1 MGLIKAA
8 VSSFNSVMADQW
20 KEFFYCDSLPPDVLA
35 IKGRKRTGA
44 NSQNT
49 KESDNIITNGS
60 VVVVNEGQCMI
71 IVDQGQVVEIC
82 AVPGEYTYDMSTEPS
97 IFAGSLGSG
106 IVDTFKAIGR
116 RISFGGST
124 GHDQRVYYFNI
135 KEITDNRFGTS
146 TPVPFRVSYTDLG
159 RSFTVGLRCNGVY
172 SYKIADPMLFFANVC
187 GNFSSTFDRAKIDN
201 QLYSEF
207 MSKLQPAFAKLSASI
222 TYDQL
227 PLHTAE
233 ITEVMK
239 EVLKKDWQEER
250 GIEIGKV
257 AIRSVS
263 IPKEDE
269 DRIKKYEDLAWN
281 RDPLNAAAKIVEAQ
295 NQAMNT
301 AAGNGNGAAM
311 GFYGMNMAQQMG
323 GMNAQG
329 LFSMGA
335 QAAANNNNAP
345 APNSWKC
352 GCGTSNTGKFCANCG
367 KAKPADG
374 GEWKCSCG
382 ASNTGKFCA
391 NCGKPKPSADG
402 WTCSCGAV
410 NQGKFCADCGKPKP
424 AGAPLYK
431 CDKCGWTPADPYN
444 PPKFCANCGDP
455 FGDDDIVK

>member
-20 KEFFYCDSLPPDVLA
+20 KEFFYCDSLPPNILA
-35 IKGRKRTGA
+35 VKGMKRTGA

-49 KESDNIITNGS
+49 KGSDNIITNGS

-172 SYKIADPMLFFANVC
+172 SYKIADPMLFFSNVC
-187 GNFSSTFDRAKIDN
+187 GNFSSAFDRAKIDN

-233 ITEVMK
+233 ITEAMK
-239 EVLKKDWQEER
+239 EVLKKEWREER

-367 KAKPADG
+367 KAKPADS

-391 NCGKPKPSADG
+391 NCGKAKPSANG

-455 FGDDDIVK
+455 FGDEDIVK

>member
-49 KESDNIITNGS
+49 KGSDNIITNGS

-187 GNFSSTFDRAKIDN
+187 GNFSSTFNRAQIDN

-335 QAAANNNNAP
+335 QAAANNNAAANQ
-345 APNSWKC
+345 NSWKC

-367 KAKPADG
+367 KAKPADE

-455 FGDDDIVK
+455 FGDEDIVK

>member
-49 KESDNIITNGS
+49 KGSDNIITNGS

-187 GNFSSTFDRAKIDN
+187 GNFSSTFNRAQIDN

-367 KAKPADG
+367 KAKPADS

-391 NCGKPKPSADG
+391 NCGKAKPSADG

-431 CDKCGWTPADPYN
+431 CDKCGWSPADPYN

-455 FGDDDIVK
+455 FGDEDIVK

>member
-49 KESDNIITNGS
+49 KGSDNIITNGS

-187 GNFSSTFDRAKIDN
+187 GNFSSTFNRAQIDN

-281 RDPLNAAAKIVEAQ
+281 RDPLNAAAKILESQ
-295 NQAMNT
+295 KQAMNT

-335 QAAANNNNAP
+335 QAAANNNAAANQ
-345 APNSWKC
+345 NSWKC

-367 KAKPADG
+367 KAKPADE

-455 FGDDDIVK
+455 FGDEDIVK

>member
-20 KEFFYCDSLPPDVLA
+20 KEFFYCDSLPPNILA
-35 IKGRKRTGA
+35 VKGMKRTGA

-49 KESDNIITNGS
+49 KGSDNIITNGS

-187 GNFSSTFDRAKIDN
+187 GNFSSTFNRAQIDN

-233 ITEVMK
+233 ITEAMK
-239 EVLKKDWQEER
+239 EVLKKEWREER

-281 RDPLNAAAKIVEAQ
+281 RDPLNAAAKMVEAQ

-335 QAAANNNNAP
+335 QAATNSNNAA

-367 KAKPADG
+367 KAKPADS

-391 NCGKPKPSADG
+391 NCGKAKPSADG

-455 FGDDDIVK
+455 FGDEDIVK

>member
-49 KESDNIITNGS
+49 KGSDNIITNGS

-187 GNFSSTFDRAKIDN
+187 GNFSSTFNRAQIDN

-367 KAKPADG
+367 KAKPADS

-455 FGDDDIVK
+455 FGDEDIVK